1 MIDTL
6 KEHINNSKGPVDISL
21 WISNALLDITTTLT
35 INRDHG
41 GIGKHNELHP
51 ALATLNDTMAFLWT
65 FLQFQRLP
73 SVINWSIQKV
83 ISAVLGHFKFF
94 ERNNL
99 SRQLMED
106 RLRDECAQPDYCKA
120 LWFLKPRISFN

>member
-41 GIGKHNELHP
+41 GIGNNNELHP

-73 SVINWSIQKV
+73 RVINWSIQKV

-120 LWFLKPRISFN
+120 LWFLKPRISI